1 MKSEDSRHTEIK
13 DIIRERWNEHC
24 TKYDRHGYHSD
35 ERKEAW
41 KSLLSQALGTET
53 KKLGIL
59 DVGCGTGMITL
70 PLAELGHN
78 VTGIDLSEGMLK
90 IAKEK
95 ASNFNLAVE
104 FKLGDAENLPFED
117 ELFDV
122 VINRHLLWTL
132 PDPEKAISDW
142 KRVLKPEGK
151 LVIVDGNWDGHRGL
165 HEQIWRYL
173 VSAPLITITER
184 RNPFHGHY
192 DRDTEKKLPM
202 RYKKRPEADIEIL
215 ENLGFSVDVMD
226 VPIPV
231 FPRTKTFIGFI
242 KYGFWSGRGSFLVKG
257 TKKSNRDNKINGII

>member
-1 MKSEDSRHTEIK
+1 MKSEDSGHTEIK
-13 DIIRERWNEHC
+13 NIIRERWNEHC
-24 TKYDRHGYHSD
+24 IKYDRHGYHA
-35 ERKEAW
+35 EEGKEAW
-41 KSLLSQALGTET
+41 KALLSQALGTVTE
-53 KKLGIL
+53 KLDIL

-70 PLAELGHN
+70 PLAELGHS
-78 VTGIDLSEGMLK
+78 VTGIDLSEGMLR

-132 PDPEKAISDW
+132 PDPEKAISGW
-142 KRVLKPEGK
+142 KRVLKPGGK
-151 LVIVDGNWDGHRGL
+151 VMILDGNWDGHKRV
-165 HEQIWRYL
+165 HELIWHYF
-173 VSAPLITITER
+173 VSAPMILITER

-215 ENLGFSVDVMD
+215 EKLGFSVNVMD
-226 VPIPV
+226 VPIPI
-231 FPRTKTFIGFI
+231 FPRTKTILGFL
-242 KYGFWSGRGSFLVKG
+242 KYGHWSGRGSFLVKG
-257 TKKSNRDNKINGII
+257 IKHE